1 MRLQSPWQPRLANVE
16 ATTVERLVLALADDI
31 IEGKLQG
38 GDRLPAHRPL
48 AWQLA
53 IGLGT
58 VTKAYAILERRGLV
72 RSVKG
77 RGMFVAIRRAREERE
92 IDLSS
97 NAPPAMLTDRLLART
112 LAGIARKMDAD
123 HLNLYSPPTG
133 HLEHRR
139 LLARWLENAGVT
151 IENIA
156 IHRYLPGGHF
166 WVRKRVMR
174 QTALDAMARVGVH
187 IDPDKKVE
195 KLSIADRQL
204 VAICRA
210 IAAEAR
216 LVIMDEPTAS
226 LTRQEVD
233 GLLRVVN
240 ELKAAGICVV
250 FVSHRLDEVMEV
262 ADRISVMRDG
272 KLVGTWPASE
282 LDSHELAFLMTGQ
295 RFHYSPLPPL
305 PPAEQAPLLEVR
317 NLSRGEK
324 YRNVNLAL
332 RGGEIVSIV
341 GLLGAGRTELC
352 LSLFGMTR
360 PDSGEIRIEGRTVQL
375 HNNREAVRHGIG
387 YVSEDRLTQGLIM
400 EQSIYDNTIVTVFD
414 RLHTSLGLLDHAKAT
429 ELVNRLIRDLNIK
442 VSDSALPVKTLS
454 GGNAQ
459 RIAIAKWVATQP
471 KILILDSPTVGV
483 DIANKEGIYQIARD
497 LAQLGMAVLMICDE
511 IPEAYYNSHRVMVMR
526 KGELIAEFAPHQST
540 EQQIAEV
547 VNG

>member
-1 MRLQSPWQPRLANVE
+1 MAISGNTATQGAPLIELQQLSMTFGGQRALNDIS
-16 ATTVERLVLALADDI
+16 LALMPGEVHCLAGTNGCGKSTLIKAIAGVYQPDDGSRI
-31 IEGKLQG
+31 TLDGQTFG
-38 GDRLPAHRPL
+38 RLSPDQA
-48 AWQLA
+48 
-53 IGLGT
+53 
-58 VTKAYAILERRGLV
+58 
-72 RSVKG
+72 
-77 RGMFVAIRRAREERE
+77 RAFG
-92 IDLSS
+92 IQVIYQDLSLFP
-97 NAPPAMLTDRLLART
+97 NLTVA
-112 LAGIARKMDAD
+112 
-123 HLNLYSPPTG
+123 
-133 HLEHRR
+133 
-139 LLARWLENAGVT
+139 
-151 IENIA
+151 ENIA
-156 IHRYLPGGHF
+156 FEHNLRGLLGWHRPARLRRAAERQLQSLSF
-166 WVRKRVMR
+166 NLDLDKRVAELPIAQR
-174 QTALDAMARVGVH
+174 Q
-187 IDPDKKVE
+187 
-195 KLSIADRQL
+195 Q

-210 IAAEAR
+210 LVAQAR

-226 LTRQEVD
+226 LTRTEVNQ
-233 GLLRVVN
+233 LLRTVDY
-240 ELKAAGICVV
+240 LKAQGICVV

-360 PDSGEIRIEGRTVQL
+360 PDSGEIRIEGQAVQL